1 MTTIATMTAGV
12 FARAGVLGIQE
23 RAIPKLSAADDVL
36 LEVEATGVCGTDLH
50 VLSDP
55 PGHPATQG
63 AILGHEIIA
72 RVKDVG
78 EGVTQFSE
86 GQRVVV
92 DPNLK
97 CGLCRPCRRGL
108 QNHCLNWT
116 TIGIFRDG
124 GFARYVVVPQRAL
137 HPIPESIAVEDAVWT
152 ELLSCVIGST
162 DRVAIQPGQTALI
175 IGAGPAGM
183 LHALMF
189 RAAGARVYIADIA
202 PFRLG
207 LAEKAGI
214 ETVNVSEVNLKEVV
228 MSATDDWGTNV
239 VVDAVG
245 TQITSAL
252 DLVATGGTVSLF
264 GMNSHAKQELS
275 QNLITRKELSVFGS
289 FVGYHVFPRAIEVLA
304 SGAVEPG
311 QLTTHTLSLED
322 LPEGITAARQ
332 GEAMKI
338 MVQP

>member
-1 MTTIATMTAGV
+1 MTTMTAGV
-12 FARAGVLGIQE
+12 FARMGVLDIQE
-23 RAIPKLSAADDVL
+23 RPIPTLTAADEVL

-63 AILGHEIIA
+63 TILGHEIIA
-72 RVKDVG
+72 RVAEVG
-78 EGVTQFSE
+78 GAVTQLSV
-86 GQRVVV
+86 GDRVVV

-97 CGLCRPCRRGL
+97 CGLCQPCRRGL
-108 QNHCLNWT
+108 QNHCKNWT

-124 GFARYVVVPQRAL
+124 GFARYAAVPQNAL
-137 HPIPESIAVEDAVWT
+137 HPIPESIAIKDAVWT

-162 DRVAIQPGQTALI
+162 DRVAIQPGQTALV

-189 RAAGARVYIADIA
+189 KAAGARVLVADMA
-202 PFRLG
+202 PFRLE
-207 LAEKAGI
+207 LAQKAGI
-214 ETVNVSEVNLKEVV
+214 ETINISESTLKEVV
-228 MSATDDWGTNV
+228 MSATDDWGADV

-245 TQITSAL
+245 TQIASAL

-264 GMNSHAKQELS
+264 GMNAHAKQDVS
-275 QNLITRKELSVFGS
+275 QNLITRKELNVFGS
-289 FVGYHVFPRAIEVLA
+289 FVGYHVFPRAVEVLA
-304 SGAVEPG
+304 SGRVQPG
-311 QLTTHTLSLED
+311 QLTTHSLRLED
-322 LPEGITAARQ
+322 LPKGIKAARQ
-332 GEAMKI
+332 GEAMKV

>member
-1 MTTIATMTAGV
+1 MMTAGV
-12 FARAGVLGIQE
+12 FARRGVLEIQARPVPTVTE
-23 RAIPKLSAADDVL
+23 KEEVL

-55 PGHPATQG
+55 PGHPATEG
-63 AILGHEIIA
+63 TILGHEIVA
-72 RVKDVG
+72 RIKEVG
-78 EGVTQFSE
+78 REVTQFSV

-108 QNHCLNWT
+108 QNHCVNWT

-137 HPIPESIAVEDAVWT
+137 HPLPESISTEDAVWT

-162 DRVAIQPGQTALI
+162 DRAAIQPGQTALV

-189 RAAGARVYIADIA
+189 RAAGARVFVADVA
-202 PFRLG
+202 PFRLN
-207 LAEKAGI
+207 LAEKAGL
-214 ETVNVSEVNLKEVV
+214 ETVNVKESNLKDTL
-228 MSATDDWGTNV
+228 MSATDDWGADV

-245 TQITSAL
+245 TQIGGAL
-252 DLVATGGTVSLF
+252 ELVATGGTVSLF
-264 GMNSHAKQELS
+264 GMNAHAKQEIS
-275 QNLITRKELSVFGS
+275 QNFITRKELSVFGS
-289 FVGYHVFPRAIEVLA
+289 FVGYHVFPRAIDVLA
-304 SGAVEPG
+304 SGAISPA
-311 QLTTHTLSLED
+311 QLTTHKVSVEN
-322 LPEGITAARQ
+322 LPKGVAAARQ
-332 GEAMKI
+332 GEAMKV
-338 MVQP
+338 MVRP

>member
-1 MTTIATMTAGV
+1 MTMTSMNAGV
-12 FARAGVLGIQE
+12 FARPGVLEIQE
-23 RAIPKLSAADDVL
+23 REVPRLQNPDDVL

-55 PGHPATQG
+55 PGHPATEG
-63 AILGHEIIA
+63 AILGHEIVA
-72 RVKDVG
+72 RIVETG
-78 EGVTQFSE
+78 AEVTQFSV

-108 QNHCLNWT
+108 QNHCVNWT

-124 GFARYVVVPQRAL
+124 GFAKYVVVPQRAL
-137 HPIPESIAVEDAVWT
+137 HPLLESIPTEDAVWT

-162 DRVAIQPGQTALI
+162 DRAAVQPGQTALV

-189 RAAGARVYIADIA
+189 QAAGAKVFIADVA
-202 PFRLG
+202 PFRLN
-207 LAEKAGI
+207 LAEKAGV
-214 ETVNVSEVNLKEVV
+214 ETINVKESNLRDTL
-228 MSATDDWGTNV
+228 MSVTDNWGADV

-245 TQITSAL
+245 TQVASAL

-264 GMNSHAKQELS
+264 GMNAHAKQDIS
-275 QNLITRKELSVFGS
+275 QNLVTRKELSVFGS
-289 FVGYHVFPRAIEVLA
+289 FVGYHVFPRAIDVLA
-304 SGAVEPG
+304 LGAISPA
-311 QLTTHTLSLED
+311 QLTTHRVSVAD
-322 LPEGITAARQ
+322 LPEGVAAARR
-332 GEAMKI
+332 GEAMKV
-338 MVQP
+338 MVTP